1 MRSTARH
8 GLYHQLPPHRK
19 GATPMIADA
28 RIIVVEDEQI
38 IAQDICRTLKRLGY
52 TVLATAVTGEEA
64 ITQVATL
71 RPDLV
76 LMDIHLQGAMDGTM
90 AADYLRRHFD
100 IPVVYLTAYSDDA
113 TLRRVQLSEP
123 FGYLIKPFE
132 ERELLVTIETARY
145 RYLVEQKLKR
155 MERWLAAT
163 LTSIGDAVIAT
174 DPKGQITFINPIAEQ
189 LTGWTQAEAVGQD
202 VTNCCVI
209 CDEATHLQLEHP
221 VARALREGIVIDL
234 NSQAVLFRRDGSP
247 IPIEQSAAP
256 IRDAQGAITGVV
268 LVVRDVTKQRQ
279 AQAAMEAE
287 RALLAQ
293 QVVEQTAELR
303 VADAAV
309 RRAAQLKDEFL
320 ANMSHEL
327 RTPLS
332 AILNLAEA
340 LQEGIYGPL
349 TPDQNQPIRMV
360 EESGHRL
367 LTLITDILDFAQIS
381 AGRLRLVFEPV
392 VVQDVCAAN
401 LRRIEPLARKHQLSI
416 TQTIDPSIPA
426 IQADPRYFNQIVR
439 NLLSNAVKFT
449 PAGGQIGIEVSR
461 TSQPASLQLCVWD
474 TGIGIA
480 AADQEHLFEP
490 FVQLQGGLNRPY
502 QGAGLGLV
510 VAARLAELHG
520 GRITVESVLGQGS
533 RFTVT
538 LPVQQG
544 HE

>member
-1 MRSTARH
+1 
-8 GLYHQLPPHRK
+8 
-19 GATPMIADA
+19 MIADA

-52 TVLATAVTGEEA
+52 TVLGMAVTGEEA

-76 LMDIHLQGAMDGTM
+76 LMDIHLLGAMDGTT
-90 AADYLRRHFD
+90 AADYVRRHFD

-113 TLRRVQLSEP
+113 TLRRVNLSEP

-132 ERELLVTIETARY
+132 ERELLVTIETALY
-145 RYLVEQKLKR
+145 RYTVEQKLKR

-174 DPKGQITFINPIAEQ
+174 DLKGQITFMNPIAEQ
-189 LTGWTQAEAVGQD
+189 LTGWTQAEAVGQE
-202 VTNCCVI
+202 VTDYCVI
-209 CDEATHLQLEHP
+209 CDEATYVRLEHP
-221 VARALREGIVIDL
+221 VARALREGMVIDL

-256 IRDAQGAITGVV
+256 IRDAQGAVTGVV
-268 LVVRDVTKQRQ
+268 LIVRDVTEQRQ
-279 AQAAMEAE
+279 AQAAIEAE

-293 QVVEQTAELR
+293 QVEEQTAELR

-309 RRAAQLKDEFL
+309 RRAAQLKDQFL
-320 ANMSHEL
+320 ANMTHEL

-332 AILNLAEA
+332 MILNLTRA

-349 TPDQNQPIRMV
+349 SADQNQSIRMV
-360 EESGHRL
+360 EESGQRL
-367 LTLITDILDFAQIS
+367 LTLITDILDFAKIS
-381 AGRLRLVFEPV
+381 AGELTLVFEPIV
-392 VVQDVCAAN
+392 IQDICAAN
-401 LRRIEPLARKHQLSI
+401 LRWIEPLVRKQQLSV
-416 TQTIDPSIPA
+416 TQTIDPSLPA
-426 IQADPRYFNQIVR
+426 MQADPRYFNQIVR

-449 PAGGQIGIEVSR
+449 PAGGQIGLEVSR
-461 TSQPASLQLCVWD
+461 TDQPGWLHLSVWD

-480 AADQEHLFEP
+480 AADQERLFEP
-490 FVQLQGGLNRPY
+490 FVQLQGGLSRPY

-520 GRITVESVLGQGS
+520 GHISVESAPGQGS
-533 RFTVT
+533 RFTIT
-538 LPVQQG
+538 LPLR
-544 HE
+544 EAT